1 MLYTNNRNRWVKR
14 SNSATTASF
23 GQYLILERGFSAGVK
38 FTDEWR
44 NLKEK
49 LFFNDTFISIAAT
62 QPGLA
67 ANEVARRS
75 RHQRV
80 LTKASVLP
88 FQGLFKLSESFSAKG
103 RSIKNILTP
112 YINFKEKEVVSSVS
126 ASNKLFKRYTAIVGF
141 IFIIGSLSPITA
153 DDLYASSAPVDSID
167 SGIDSSS
174 GSLIADNEGYLTKLN
189 PQTNIGDRST
199 MNDKLVHTVANGET
213 VSTIA
218 ASYGIKTQT
227 ILWENGLSNA
237 NSIRVGQKLF
247 VPPVDGVTYYA
258 KKSDNVD
265 KLAKAF
271 GVPADSIMRQNGLVA
286 STLTLGQAVFIP
298 GAAPIAED
306 PITVRTTP
314 VRIGTGTRINNI
326 AGANVVAGSGGAIL
340 PGSDAAPIGNRP
352 FIMPTRGS
360 LTQGFHKGH
369 YAFDIANSSQPP
381 IWAAGAG
388 TVVKAASGCPTVSY
402 GCNGGYGNH
411 VIIDHGNGLQTLYG
425 HMTYI
430 EVKVGDKVTQG
441 QVIGKMGRTGNV
453 RGKTGIHL
461 HFEVR
466 LNGKKEVPSN
476 YY

>member
-1 MLYTNNRNRWVKR
+1 MLSINNHIHWVKR
-14 SNSATTASF
+14 PSGTTTVGF
-23 GQYLILERGFSAGVK
+23 GQYLMLERGFSGGVK

-49 LFFNDTFISIAAT
+49 LFFNDTFISIAST
-62 QPGLA
+62 QPGSA
-67 ANEVARRS
+67 ANEAARRS

-88 FQGLFKLSESFSAKG
+88 FQGLLKLSEIFSAKG

-112 YINFKEKEVVSSVS
+112 YINFKEKEVTSSVS
-126 ASNKLFKRYTAIVGF
+126 AGNKLFKRYTAIVGF
-141 IFIIGSLSPITA
+141 IFIIGSLSPVTA
-153 DDLYASSAPVDSID
+153 DDLYASYAPADSID
-167 SGIDSSS
+167 SGVDFSS

-189 PQTNIGDRST
+189 PQTDIGDRST

-258 KKSDNVD
+258 KKTDTVD

-271 GVPADSIMRQNGLVA
+271 GVPADSIKRQNGLAA
-286 STLTLGQAVFIP
+286 STLTLGQSVFIP
-298 GAAPIAED
+298 GAKPIED
-306 PITVRTTP
+306 EVITVRTTP
-314 VRIGTGTRINNI
+314 VRIGTGTRINN
-326 AGANVVAGSGGAIL
+326 VVASSGGAIL
-340 PGSDAAPIGNRP
+340 PGSKDIPIGDKP
-352 FIMPTRGS
+352 FIYPTRGK
-360 LTQGFHKGH
+360 LTQGYRKGH
-369 YAFDIANSSQPP
+369 YAVDIADSSQPP

-388 TVVKAASGCPTVSY
+388 TVIKANTGCATVSY
-402 GCNGGYGNH
+402 GCGGGYGNYI
-411 VIIDHGNGLQTLYG
+411 IIDHGNGLQTLYG

-430 EVKVGDKVTQG
+430 EVKVGDKVSQG
-441 QVIGKMGRTGNV
+441 MVIGKMGRTGNV

-461 HFEVR
+461 HYEVR
-466 LNGKKEVPSN
+466 LNGKKQVPSN